1 METQTMQKI
10 SKREWRMIL
19 WKYMGVSDSHLDR
32 VYTHLLRLKLIKK
45 VGHRAPLELS
55 WYDISLWI
63 FCILCGKT
71 DPAQL
76 EQFMKHRLKTI
87 NDKQV
92 CRGILD
98 ALMNPESVLMVY
110 ISERNVIVY
119 REGQSL
125 FFGTA
130 AEDEQ
135 RNVPRYLA
143 RTNQVPGAVFVA
155 IKKTIEEAR
164 ARAYN

>member
-1 METQTMQKI
+1 MQKI
-10 SKREWRMIL
+10 SKSEWRMIL
-19 WKYMGVSDSHLDR
+19 WKNLGAGGSHIDR
-32 VYTHLLRLKLIKK
+32 VYTHLLRLNLIKK

-71 DPAQL
+71 EAAQL
-76 EQFMKHRLKTI
+76 EQFMKRRVNNE

-92 CRGILD
+92 CGGILD
-98 ALMNPESVLMVY
+98 ALMNPESVLMVFV
-110 ISERNVIVY
+110 SERSVIVY

-130 AEDEQ
+130 TDEEL
-135 RNVPRYLA
+135 RNVPRFVA
-143 RTNQVPGAVFVA
+143 RTNQVPGLVFA
-155 IKKTIEEAR
+155 AMKKTIEEAR
-164 ARAYN
+164 ASAYN